1 MGNLK
6 MSTSITNF
14 SSITRNGFIRL
25 APHAK
30 EVYGTVIRAG
40 LNKRTVT
47 VRVSGY
53 SWNNKVGIW
62 LNNSR
67 NVHAHDPESF
77 CVTGDKVILLQ
88 CRKLSNI
95 KSHHVH
101 EIIKPAAR

>member
-1 MGNLK
+1 MRG
-6 MSTSITNF
+6 
-14 SSITRNGFIRL
+14 
-25 APHAK
+25 
-30 EVYGTVIRAG
+30 
-40 LNKRTVT
+40 
-47 VRVSGY
+47 SGY

-88 CRKLSNI
+88 CRKLSKI

-101 EIIKPAAR
+101 EIIKPAARQNITGDPATKWEASLLKHNKSQMDKPLKQWF